1 MTQSKPLPAKPN
13 APQGTNLQLQG
24 GAAIVAPVSAFPGG
38 VPANALI
45 VVPMAKPSDE
55 LLAQIAKGPV
65 ALEVD
70 QMWKLLGFNGPAVQ
84 VQDAE
89 GRPVAIGLEDLLA
102 GLEKHWQE
110 NKDDLNRGR
119 LYAQE
124 LMKYGRHEKAE
135 KVLGKIVANGG
146 TGDDWLGLG
155 IAQLNQE
162 KWDDAEGTLRGAQNL
177 LPENP
182 LPSLH
187 LAKVLKAKEDLA
199 GERTMI
205 ERAIQIDPNSVDA
218 WAYLYTQVRDRDG
231 EPAAITAVQEL
242 SDAEPNKKSAA
253 PFVALQGFYS
263 GAEETRDQALG
274 FAEKAVDRNP
284 RDPLALVCLSALHG
298 QKGDLQKVV
307 EILRPAEALMARDVR
322 LANNYFQALFELRDI
337 ERVTKL
343 LNALAGSQNA
353 QVKQFAIERSR
364 MVAQFLQQQQAQLAG
379 AVRRPQQ

>member
-1 MTQSKPLPAKPN
+1 MSQSKPSPN
-13 APQGTNLQLQG
+13 AGPQGTNLHLQG

-38 VPANALI
+38 VPGNALI

-55 LLAQIAKGPV
+55 LLTKLEQGPV
-65 ALEVD
+65 ALDLD

-119 LYAQE
+119 LFAQE

-135 KVLGKIVANGG
+135 KVMGKVVANGG

-155 IAQLNQE
+155 VAQLNQE
-162 KWDDAEGTLRGAQNL
+162 KWEDAEGTLRGAQNL

-187 LAKVLKAKEDLA
+187 LAKVMKAREDLA
-199 GERTMI
+199 AERTMV

-218 WAYLYTQVRDRDG
+218 WAYLYNQVREREG
-231 EPAAITAVQEL
+231 EEAAIVGVETLAA
-242 SDAEPNKKSAA
+242 AEPNKKSAA

-263 GAEETRDQALG
+263 NAEETRDKALG
-274 FAEKAVDRNP
+274 FAKQAVERSP
-284 RDPLALVCLSALHG
+284 RDPLALVCLSALYG
-298 QKGDLQKVV
+298 QKGDLQQVV
-307 EILRPAEALMARDVR
+307 EVLRPAEALMARDVR
-322 LANNYFQALFELRDI
+322 LANNYFEALFQLRDI

-364 MVAQFLQQQQAQLAG
+364 MVAQFLQKQQAQLAN
-379 AVRRPQQ
+379 AVRPPQQKQ

>member
-1 MTQSKPLPAKPN
+1 MSQPKPLPAKPN

-38 VPANALI
+38 VPGNAL
-45 VVPMAKPSDE
+45 VVIPMAKPSDE
-55 LLAQIAKGPV
+55 LLAQLAKGPV

-135 KVLGKIVANGG
+135 KVLGKVVANGG

-187 LAKVLKAKEDLA
+187 LAKVLKAKDDLA

-205 ERAIQIDPNSVDA
+205 ERAIHIDPNSVDA

-231 EPAAITAVQEL
+231 EAAAIAAVEEL
-242 SDAEPNKKSAA
+242 AAAEPNKKSAA

-263 GAEETRDQALG
+263 GSEDTRDRALG
-274 FAEKAVDRNP
+274 FAQRAVDRNP
-284 RDPLALVCLSALHG
+284 RDPLALVCLSALYG
-298 QKGDLQKVV
+298 QKGELQKVV
-307 EILRPAEALMARDVR
+307 EILRPAESLMARDVR

-364 MVAQFLQQQQAQLAG
+364 MVAQFLQQQQAQLTG
-379 AVRRPQQ
+379 AVRRS

>member
-1 MTQSKPLPAKPN
+1 MTQPKPSPGKPN

-38 VPANALI
+38 VPGNALV

-55 LLAQIAKGPV
+55 LLAQLAKGPV

-135 KVLGKIVANGG
+135 KVLGKVVANGG
-146 TGDDWLGLG
+146 SGDDWLGLG

-162 KWDDAEGTLRGAQNL
+162 KWEDAEGTLRGAQNL

-187 LAKVLKAKEDLA
+187 LAKVLKAKDDLA

-205 ERAIQIDPNSVDA
+205 ERAIHIDPNSVDA

-231 EPAAITAVQEL
+231 EAAAITAVQDL
-242 SDAEPNKKSAA
+242 AAAEPNKKSAA

-263 GAEETRDQALG
+263 GADETRDQALG
-274 FAEKAVDRNP
+274 FAQQAVDRNP
-284 RDPLALVCLSALHG
+284 RDPLALVCLSALYG

-307 EILRPAEALMARDVR
+307 EVLRPAEALMARDVR

-364 MVAQFLQQQQAQLAG
+364 VVAQYLQQQQAQLAG
-379 AVRRPQQ
+379 AARRPQQ